1 MAEQPMTDR
10 ERAKRL
16 ATDLARILA
25 ALDERLQRS
34 VEPFAADSA
43 ILHFS
48 LAFEVSW
55 KLCQSIAEGEAVRAD
70 SPASAFRAAF
80 KLGFISDEEELLRLV
95 RTRNQI
101 IHIYRAEFAAAVLA
115 ELPAHFITLRTL
127 LAASLRQLDV

>member
-10 ERAKRL
+10 ERAQRL
-16 ATDLARILA
+16 ATDLAQILA

-34 VEPFAADSA
+34 AEPFAADSA

-55 KLCQSIAEGEAVRAD
+55 KLCQSIAEGEGVRAD
-70 SPASAFRAAF
+70 SPASAF
-80 KLGFISDEEELLRLV
+80 
-95 RTRNQI
+95 
-101 IHIYRAEFAAAVLA
+101 RAEFAAAVLA

>member
-1 MAEQPMTDR
+1 MTYDRSAQNSSSSGRLQPGDSAMAEQPMTDR

-48 LAFEVSW
+48 LAFEGSW
-55 KLCQSIAEGEAVRAD
+55 KL
-70 SPASAFRAAF
+70 
-80 KLGFISDEEELLRLV
+80 
-95 RTRNQI
+95 
-101 IHIYRAEFAAAVLA
+101 
-115 ELPAHFITLRTL
+115 
-127 LAASLRQLDV
+127 